1 MGLAL
6 SSHAEW
12 SENKDEEH
20 KTLMFSDVNNFIIES
35 YTSFVAPEN
44 HATSKELDKDG
55 EPVAIL
61 ERVSNGEF
69 KATARTFRA
78 LNHLLDAAAYTVKRS
93 NGYRAPPWR
102 EVLGDVAYFLITVG
116 GHENVLSVTASKKGW
131 FVNRGFVSGK
141 CELSF
146 DQEGEIY
153 PTLLALLRCECS
165 AFEEFL
171 SSPEGVLLMYRLK
184 WLYKTKMSFKKSR
197 AESTHEDV
205 ERRMDGNSLNRDVY
219 ENRTP
224 QRVSGV
230 ALHVVEKGERS
241 GSKPRTDV
249 ISQMRIRLCDG
260 EQNPASPSKGATK
273 PSGDQTPKRKSMLPP
288 VKTSL
293 EDASL
298 CTPKST
304 SSEQWDTI
312 DTNNSLLPKL
322 SNASNENIDRSNHN
336 SSQSNNAI
344 KGDSTYYY
352 TEDEDTAKYASKD
365 AGTQETD
372 VESTG
377 EPSSD
382 SEEEDQAQ
390 NFLVKDPNTELPP
403 EHWQIGKLVK
413 YIKGGNQTSTTI
425 SLCALYDMPL
435 DTEVCQLAVRDTGGV
450 EVLVNLLETDEVR
463 CKLGALKILKEISQ
477 NLELR
482 RAISDQ
488 GGIPPMVELLRSPN
502 RDLKCLSAE
511 AIANVAKFARARR
524 TVRQQGGIK
533 KLVALLDVTNYC
545 GDVRSPDVERDL
557 EVARCGALAL
567 WSCSRSVRARAAMK
581 KAGVISLLARLLKS
595 PYEALLVPTVGI
607 LEECASEHDYRVAI
621 RTEGMIEDLVAH
633 LRVQNEELQM
643 HCAATIFKCAVEQE
657 TRDLVR
663 QYGGLPP
670 LLELLSVNENKE
682 LQAAATGA
690 IWKCAISPENAR
702 ELQKGDVISKLVAI
716 LTQQPEEVLVNV
728 VGALGEM
735 ATNKNNIP
743 LIRQANGILPL
754 IALLTGTNEDLL
766 INTTRALG
774 RIAEDQESAPV
785 IEKNDGV
792 RLLWSLMKSTNPSVQ
807 ANAAWALCPCIEN
820 VAGVYPLIEQ
830 EGGEM
835 VRSFVGGLELV
846 ISLLRSP
853 SMEVR
858 AAICGVISKIAKDE
872 ENLAVI
878 TDHGVVPLLSELSY
892 TTEDSLRRPL
902 AEAVARCCCWATNRS
917 DFGKNGA
924 VEPLVCYLKSEDPA
938 IQCATAKALYQLSR
952 HPENCVVMHAAGA
965 VKYLVDL
972 VSSNNEELQEAAS
985 SCIANIR
992 RIALAH
998 VKAQQEWQVRETRQ
1012 QFVRHAEVPA
1022 RSSPG
1027 PRTSTISPTTTTLKM
1042 P

>member
-1 MGLAL
+1 MLADSGFEKNPL
-6 SSHAEW
+6 
-12 SENKDEEH
+12 
-20 KTLMFSDVNNFIIES
+20 
-35 YTSFVAPEN
+35 
-44 HATSKELDKDG
+44 
-55 EPVAIL
+55 L
-61 ERVSNGEF
+61 EIRE
-69 KATARTFRA
+69 
-78 LNHLLDAAAYTVKRS
+78 AAYTVKRS

-102 EVLGDVAYFLITVG
+102 EVLGEVAYFLITVK
-116 GHENVLSVTASKKGW
+116 GHENALSVTASKKGW
-131 FVNRGFVSGK
+131 FINQGFDLEK
-141 CELSF
+141 HELSF
-146 DQEGEIY
+146 DQESEIY
-153 PTLLALLRCECS
+153 PTLLALLRCECN
-165 AFEEFL
+165 AFDEFL
-171 SSPEGVLLMYRLK
+171 ATSEGMILMYRLK
-184 WLYKTKMSFKKSR
+184 WLYKMEKSVENSHTDLTR
-197 AESTHEDV
+197 EDV
-205 ERRMDGNSLNRDVY
+205 ERGIDGANLSKDIY

-224 QRVSGV
+224 QQTSKAVPHG
-230 ALHVVEKGERS
+230 VEKCKRGD
-241 GSKPRTDV
+241 KKLRTDI
-249 ISQMRIRLCDG
+249 ISQMRINLCSG
-260 EQNPASPSKGATK
+260 EQNLVSPSGSTAK
-273 PSGDQTPKRKSMLPP
+273 PSGNQMQKRKAMLSSIKTGVEDAMSSTPKF
-288 VKTSL
+288 TG
-293 EDASL
+293 
-298 CTPKST
+298 
-304 SSEQWDTI
+304 SEQWDTI
-312 DTNNSLLPKL
+312 DTNNNLLPKL
-322 SNASNENIDRSNHN
+322 SNASNKNVDYSSHN
-336 SSQSNNAI
+336 SLQSINEI
-344 KGDSTYYY
+344 KEDSTDDY
-352 TEDEDTAKYASKD
+352 TEDEDTVKYALRD
-365 AGTQETD
+365 AGIFGPYLDVITHERIKNQFYSPRTQETN

-390 NFLVKDPNTELPP
+390 NFLVKDPNAELPP

-413 YIKGGNQTSTTI
+413 YIRGGNQTSTTI

-435 DTEVCQLAVRDTGGV
+435 NTEVCQLAVRETGGV

-477 NLELR
+477 NPELR

-511 AIANVAKFARARR
+511 AISNVAKFARARR

-533 KLVALLDVTNYC
+533 KLVALLDVTNHC
-545 GDVRSPDVERDL
+545 GDVRSPEVERNL

-567 WSCSRSVRARAAMK
+567 WSCSRSARAKAAMK

-595 PYEALLVPTVGI
+595 PYEALLIPTVGI

-670 LLELLSVNENKE
+670 LIELLSVNENKE

-690 IWKCAISPENAR
+690 IWKCAVSFENAK

-716 LTQQPEEVLVNV
+716 LTQQPEEMKKFLYVKSVSKRVKLVWRTEKVLVNV

-735 ATNKNNIP
+735 ATNKNNIA
-743 LIRQANGILPL
+743 LIRQANGIPPL

-774 RIAEDQESAPV
+774 RIAEDQESVPV

-792 RLLWSLMKSTNPSVQ
+792 RLLWSLMKTNNPSVQ

-820 VAGVYPLIEQ
+820 AI

-878 TDHGVVPLLSELSY
+878 TDHGVVSLLSELSY
-892 TTEDSLRRPL
+892 TTEDSIRRPL
-902 AEAVARCCCWATNRS
+902 AEAVAQCCCWATNRS

-938 IQCATAKALYQLSR
+938 VQCATAKALYQLSR

-972 VSSNNEELQEAAS
+972 VSSNDEELQEAAS

-992 RIALAH
+992 RITLAH
-998 VKAQQEWQVRETRQ
+998 VKAQQEWQARERRQ
-1012 QFVRHAEVPA
+1012 QFVRHMETQSP
-1022 RSSPG
+1022 RLTSPG
-1027 PRTSTISPTTTTLKM
+1027 QAFPRPQNFYDLSHDNNSKNTLKG
-1042 P
+1042 PSKSLGTFGVDEAFHST

>member
-1 MGLAL
+1 MEK
-6 SSHAEW
+6 SVENSHTDLTRE
-12 SENKDEEH
+12 D
-20 KTLMFSDVNNFIIES
+20 
-35 YTSFVAPEN
+35 
-44 HATSKELDKDG
+44 
-55 EPVAIL
+55 
-61 ERVSNGEF
+61 
-69 KATARTFRA
+69 
-78 LNHLLDAAAYTVKRS
+78 VKRGIDGA
-93 NGYRAPPWR
+93 N
-102 EVLGDVAYFLITVG
+102 
-116 GHENVLSVTASKKGW
+116 LSK
-131 FVNRGFVSGK
+131 
-141 CELSF
+141 
-146 DQEGEIY
+146 DI
-153 PTLLALLRCECS
+153 
-165 AFEEFL
+165 
-171 SSPEGVLLMYRLK
+171 
-184 WLYKTKMSFKKSR
+184 
-197 AESTHEDV
+197 
-205 ERRMDGNSLNRDVY
+205 Y

-224 QRVSGV
+224 QQTSKAVPHG
-230 ALHVVEKGERS
+230 VEKWKRGDR
-241 GSKPRTDV
+241 KLRTDV
-249 ISQMRIRLCDG
+249 ISQMRINLCSG
-260 EQNPASPSKGATK
+260 EHNLASPSGSTAK
-273 PSGDQTPKRKSMLPP
+273 PSGDQMQKR
-288 VKTSL
+288 
-293 EDASL
+293 
-298 CTPKST
+298 
-304 SSEQWDTI
+304 
-312 DTNNSLLPKL
+312 
-322 SNASNENIDRSNHN
+322 
-336 SSQSNNAI
+336 
-344 KGDSTYYY
+344 
-352 TEDEDTAKYASKD
+352 
-365 AGTQETD
+365 TQETN

-390 NFLVKDPNTELPP
+390 NFLVKDPNAELPP

-413 YIKGGNQTSTTI
+413 YIRGGNQTSTTI

-435 DTEVCQLAVRDTGGV
+435 NTEVCQLAVRDTGGV

-477 NLELR
+477 NPELR

-511 AIANVAKFARARR
+511 AISNVAKFARARR
-524 TVRQQGGIK
+524 TV
-533 KLVALLDVTNYC
+533 ALLDVTNHC
-545 GDVRSPDVERDL
+545 GDVRSPEVERDL

-567 WSCSRSVRARAAMK
+567 WSCSRSARAKAAMK

-595 PYEALLVPTVGI
+595 PYEALLIPTVGI

-633 LRVQNEELQM
+633 LRAQNEELQM

-670 LLELLSVNENKE
+670 LIELLSVNENKE

-690 IWKCAISPENAR
+690 IWKCAVSFENAK

-716 LTQQPEEVLVNV
+716 LMQQPEEVLVNV

-735 ATNKNNIP
+735 ATNKNNIA
-743 LIRQANGILPL
+743 LIRQANGIPPL

-774 RIAEDQESAPV
+774 RIAEDQESVPV

-792 RLLWSLMKSTNPSVQ
+792 RLLWSLMKTNNPSVQ

-820 VAGVYPLIEQ
+820 AI

-878 TDHGVVPLLSELSY
+878 TDHGVVSLLSELSY
-892 TTEDSLRRPL
+892 TTEDSIRRPL

-938 IQCATAKALYQLSR
+938 VQCATAKALYQLSR

-992 RIALAH
+992 RITLAH
-998 VKAQQEWQVRETRQ
+998 VKAQQEWQARETRQ
-1012 QFVRHAEVPA
+1012 QFVRHMEAQLP
-1022 RSSPG
+1022 RLTSPG
-1027 PRTSTISPTTTTLKM
+1027 QAFPRPQNFYDLSHDNNSKNALKSPSKSLGTFGVDEAFHST
-1042 P
+1042 